1 MKSLSFDYGTCWNAD
16 WIVSFDLSRYKNLKS
31 LYVGGSCFYY
41 VKQFE
46 LKGSNKLESVDIEYS
61 FNSVVGT
68 VSFNNYPKL
77 KDLTMK
83 GFNSVYSLEIKDLN
97 SLESLI
103 IREYSFRDTRSLMM
117 DSNNESH

>member
-1 MKSLSFDYGTCWNAD
+1 MKSLSIDDDTCYYSP

-31 LYVGGSCFYY
+31 LYVGGRSFEY
-41 VKQFE
+41 VKQLE
-46 LKGSNKLESVDIEYS
+46 LKGLKKLESVDIEYP

-77 KDLTMK
+77 KDLKMK
-83 GFNSVYSLEIKDLN
+83 GFNSVYSLEIRDLN